1 MLRLGEDGGIGLF
14 LIFQERSR
22 SYLQAQATRIRE
34 GYRLAAFNAG
44 MIMGSLDMGDP
55 VLRLDQRIDI
65 WPVSAPKPPTQAGS
79 LCYAMLD

>member
-44 MIMGSLDMGDP
+44 MIMGSLDIGGP
-55 VLRLDQRIDI
+55 CPQTRVRRE
-65 WPVSAPKPPTQAGS
+65 APTETKG
-79 LCYAMLD
+79 CR